1 MFGSV
6 ANFSRL
12 PLQQVLW
19 YLALMENQTIT
30 IEQLYPHLSDP
41 ELKVA
46 EENLTAYLALVLR
59 IHARLEQDR
68 TLEVLTAGKTLP
80 RFKAKVDS

>member
-1 MFGSV
+1 M
-6 ANFSRL
+6 
-12 PLQQVLW
+12 
-19 YLALMENQTIT
+19 NQEPPTIQ
-30 IEQLYPHLSDP
+30 QLYPQLSEA

-68 TLEVLTAGKTLP
+68 TLDVLTAGKTLP